1 MSWLIAAYGVVTV
14 VIGTYWL
21 RLRRQR
27 RDLER

>member
-1 MSWLIAAYGVVTV
+1 MSWLIAAYSVVTV
-14 VIGTYWL
+14 VIGIYWL

>member
-14 VIGTYWL
+14 AVGLYWL
-21 RLRRQR
+21 HLRRQR